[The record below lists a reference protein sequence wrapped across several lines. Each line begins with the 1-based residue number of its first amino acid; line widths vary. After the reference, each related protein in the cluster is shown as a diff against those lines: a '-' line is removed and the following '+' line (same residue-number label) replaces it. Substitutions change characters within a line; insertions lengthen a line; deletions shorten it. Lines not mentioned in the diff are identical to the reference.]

1 MSLITTLSNKGKAG
15 SSSSE
20 FGYLIGSVEI
30 PENTGLRQEK
40 NLFCVSYT
48 EQSEHKL
55 KEEVPQKPIHEQR
68 PQKKND
74 LIISL

>member
-1 MSLITTLSNKGKAG
+1 MSLITTLSNQGKAG

-30 PENTGLRQEK
+30 LACDRKK

-55 KEEVPQKPIHEQR
+55 KEEVPQKPIHE
-68 PQKKND
+68 
-74 LIISL
+74 